1 MGKKFVK
8 KNYSI
13 AVWSC
18 ARLTSERCPKKMTKN
33 FCGTSLTDIFLKKMK
48 KLQKKGVNV
57 FFGGYDKIFKKKCE
71 KYGIPFVQRTKK
83 SSNSEKASEIYNFLN
98 NQKFDY
104 LLQVNA
110 CMPLLKVETILS
122 FLKECKKIKKPSFG
136 VYEVN
141 NYFMSNLNRPYNF
154 NSKIKTINTKYVEK
168 AKEFAHCFYF
178 FKKEYFKKNGWY
190 WNWNKVNYIT
200 MPKSIETFDI
210 DTKEDFEI
218 AKLLYKKFNRG
229 L

>member
-141 NYFMSNLNRPYNF
+141 NYFMSNLNKPYNF

-200 MPKSIETFDI
+200 MPKSIETFDV
-210 DTKEDFEI
+210 DTKEEFEI

>member
-1 MGKKFVK
+1 MKKK
-8 KNYSI
+8 ISI

-18 ARLTSERCPKKMTKN
+18 ARLTSERCPNKMIKD
-33 FCGTSLTDIFLKKMK
+33 FCGTSLTDIFLKKMQ
-48 KLQKKGVNV
+48 KLQKMGINV
-57 FFGGYDKIFKKKCE
+57 FFGGYDKILKVKCK

-83 SSNSEKASEIYNFLN
+83 SSEAENASEIYDFLCEQNFE
-98 NQKFDY
+98 Y

-110 CMPLLKVETILS
+110 CMPLLKVKTILS
-122 FLKECKKIKKPSFG
+122 FLEKCKKIKKPSFG

-141 NYFMSNLNRPYNF
+141 NYFMSKNNKPYNF
-154 NSKIKTINTKYVEK
+154 NKKIKTINTKRVEK

-178 FKKEYFKKNGWY
+178 FKKEYYKKNGWY
-190 WNWNKVNYIT
+190 WDWNKVNYLS
-200 MPKSIETFDI
+200 MPKSIESFDI

-218 AKLLYKKFNRG
+218 AKLLYKKFNKN

>member
-1 MGKKFVK
+1 MGKKIMK
-8 KNYSI
+8 KKISI

-18 ARLTSERCPKKMTKN
+18 ARLTSERCPNKMIKD
-33 FCGTSLTDIFLKKMK
+33 FCGTSLTDIFLKKMQ
-48 KLQKKGVNV
+48 KLQKMGINV
-57 FFGGYDKIFKKKCE
+57 FFGGYDKILKIKCK

-83 SSNSEKASEIYNFLN
+83 SSEAENASEIYDFLCEQNFE
-98 NQKFDY
+98 Y

-110 CMPLLKVETILS
+110 CMPLLKVKTILS
-122 FLKECKKIKKPSFG
+122 FLEKCKKIKKPSFG

-141 NYFMSNLNRPYNF
+141 NYFMSKNNKPYNF
-154 NSKIKTINTKYVEK
+154 NKKIKTINTKRVEK

-178 FKKEYFKKNGWY
+178 FKKEYYKKNGWY
-190 WNWNKVNYIT
+190 WDWNKVNYLS
-200 MPKSIETFDI
+200 MPKSIESFDI

-218 AKLLYKKFNRG
+218 AKLLYKKFNKN

>member
-1 MGKKFVK
+1 MKKK
-8 KNYSI
+8 MSI

-18 ARLTSERCPKKMTKN
+18 ARLTSERCPNKMTKN
-33 FCGTSLTDIFLKKMK
+33 FCGTSLTDIFLKKMQKLK
-48 KLQKKGVNV
+48 KRGVNV
-57 FFGGYDKIFKKKCE
+57 FFGGYDKILKVKCK

-83 SSNSEKASEIYNFLN
+83 SSEAENAPEIYDFLCEQNFE
-98 NQKFDY
+98 Y

-110 CMPLLKVETILS
+110 CMPLLKVKTILS
-122 FLKECKKIKKPSFG
+122 FLEKCKKIKKPAFG

-141 NYFMSNLNRPYNF
+141 NYFISKNNKPYNF
-154 NSKIKTINTKYVEK
+154 NKKIKTINTKTVEK

-178 FKKEYFKKNGWY
+178 FKREYYKKNGWY
-190 WNWNKVNYIT
+190 WDWNKVNYLS
-200 MPKSIETFDI
+200 MPKSIESFDI

-218 AKLLYKKFNRG
+218 AKLLYKKFNKN